1 MATSLPSGPNR
12 SEIAI
17 DGTQL
22 DEFLSVEDGREVSA
36 LIGLG
41 VKAEMITEVAE
52 RDDAPKSRREKVFVP
67 DSSPTHALEVLK
79 QIHKEGMVA
88 PEHVAHRTTL
98 TNLLALKLIKK
109 EKSGR
114 YVPAVSSRYADPLFW
129 MQRAVSSAEC
139 IRVART
145 VLTLNPAAGGRE
157 ISDAVALELGRK
169 WELRATKLRNGNAIK
184 RWTLWLEPYLIDPD
198 KSSSAAAQVVYS
210 RAKKVTKGRKAV
222 LGKKIVAELRG
233 LVRQGKSKT
242 AIAKVFNVSPATIG
256 NWKRRL
262 RLR

>member
-1 MATSLPSGPNR
+1 AVGPQPAPGRAGATIAMHALVVRPEQVMATSLPSGPNR

-79 QIHKEGMVA
+79 QIPKEGMVA

-98 TNLLALKLIKK
+98 TN
-109 EKSGR
+109 
-114 YVPAVSSRYADPLFW
+114 
-129 MQRAVSSAEC
+129 
-139 IRVART
+139 
-145 VLTLNPAAGGRE
+145 
-157 ISDAVALELGRK
+157 
-169 WELRATKLRNGNAIK
+169 
-184 RWTLWLEPYLIDPD
+184 
-198 KSSSAAAQVVYS
+198 
-210 RAKKVTKGRKAV
+210 
-222 LGKKIVAELRG
+222 
-233 LVRQGKSKT
+233 
-242 AIAKVFNVSPATIG
+242 
-256 NWKRRL
+256 
-262 RLR
+262 

>member
-1 MATSLPSGPNR
+1 
-12 SEIAI
+12 
-17 DGTQL
+17 
-22 DEFLSVEDGREVSA
+22 
-36 LIGLG
+36 
-41 VKAEMITEVAE
+41 MITEVAE

-79 QIHKEGMVA
+79 QIPKEGMVA

-157 ISDAVALELGRK
+157 IFGCGGAGTGAEVGIAGDEAPEWQRDQAM
-169 WELRATKLRNGNAIK
+169 
-184 RWTLWLEPYLIDPD
+184 D
-198 KSSSAAAQVVYS
+198 
-210 RAKKVTKGRKAV
+210 
-222 LGKKIVAELRG
+222 IVARAVPDRPRQEQLCGGPGRVFPGEKGDEAAKRCWARRSWRSCAGWCGRANPRLQLRRC
-233 LVRQGKSKT
+233 LMFHQLRSVIGKE
-242 AIAKVFNVSPATIG
+242 G
-256 NWKRRL
+256 YG
-262 RLR
+262 